1 MLDACDT
8 SLLMRAYSLSTHALS
23 TRGRLDGL
31 ELEVG
36 VTRQEG
42 LDPCVTLSQQ
52 RGADLGYNTYGE
64 A

>member
-1 MLDACDT
+1 
-8 SLLMRAYSLSTHALS
+8 MRAYSLSTHTLS